1 MVWWFGGLVVRWS
14 VVGWFGGLVVWWF
27 GGSVVR
33 WLVVGGWW
41 LSGSVVRWLGGL
53 VVWWFLLRYSNEFDL
68 KAATGNKVGSRVTS
82 REGRGDEPEEMVV
95 EPEEL
100 VPEEMVPE
108 EMVPE
113 EMVVEP
119 EELVPEEMNQRR
131 WCLTRGDGG

>member
-1 MVWWFGGLVVRWS
+1 MVWWFGGFFLDIAMRRS
-14 VVGWFGGLVVWWF
+14 K
-27 GGSVVR
+27 GSD
-33 WLVVGGWW
+33 G
-41 LSGSVVRWLGGL
+41 
-53 VVWWFLLRYSNEFDL
+53 
-68 KAATGNKVGSRVTS
+68 KQSRVS
-82 REGRGDEPEEMVV
+82 GQEEEMNQREMVV